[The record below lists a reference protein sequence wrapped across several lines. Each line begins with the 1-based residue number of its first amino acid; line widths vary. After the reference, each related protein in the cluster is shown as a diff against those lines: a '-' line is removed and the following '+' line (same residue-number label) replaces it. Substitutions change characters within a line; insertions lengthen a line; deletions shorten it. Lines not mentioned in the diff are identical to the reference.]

1 MIVYAIILRE
11 RACFVSDQIVNFSTT
26 ISREVKDLLERYCK
40 SKGVRM
46 NHFVESAIFEK
57 LEDLMDS
64 EIIGER
70 EFEDTVEWKRN
81 G

>member
-1 MIVYAIILRE
+1 M
-11 RACFVSDQIVNFSTT
+11 SDQIVNFSTT